1 MIAGKVIGDEVQYRL
16 DTPIASGA
24 FSTVWRCTE
33 LSSGQSYAMKIVD
46 KRVALRKK
54 MTEALIREVN
64 ALDIAGNSP
73 YVTGLVD
80 KMISKHNYYLV
91 MDLAEGGTLLDL
103 IRERR
108 QELRQMQLS
117 TSSGRSLMS
126 FPQSSTTPFMA
137 YDRVQH
143 YFKQLL
149 LALSTLHDRNIV
161 HRDVKP
167 ENILLNKRRTRVV
180 LSDFG
185 FACHC
190 APGSKL
196 HRACG
201 TLKYCAPE
209 LLREYPSYDGRKVD
223 VWAAGVTL
231 YVMLFGGFP
240 YRCSSSEPDALLEL
254 IETTAYC
261 IPHPIPALIE
271 DMLQRMLCVDSA
283 QRWSVK
289 QLLQHPWMSVM
300 ELRSPLARSPS
311 GRSSASECSRSGRSS
326 ASARALAREVPTP
339 LTTAVPEA
347 TGAVAGMLFHECTL
361 TSSLPFD
368 EDDVDDGFYKSIDH
382 FRLDSSMSSCPIRGN
397 TPKVQ
402 VWQRSS
408 HTGSQ
413 FSHGEDA
420 SLSVSPSASPLHPG
434 DSAPV
439 QGSELDTWSA
449 SGSFAASTPS
459 VRPLRTPTKQKILQC
474 GTEFTSMT
482 SIESSSSS
490 EEPEED
496 EEEHDSEDE
505 TGDRDEGCE
514 DAAAAGQA
522 GNISMGT
529 SPSTRAP
536 CASEPQCCG
545 RWDRYAY
552 GLWLTTRVA
561 AHLVAFVVVCVL
573 AVALRV
579 FLKCDI
585 IDLPLPKAVRGYI
598 SFILETPLR
607 RPHAH
612 LSAGAAPLSRV
623 PGASS
628 KTSPLALLQ
637 QGSRGDSSTHQVTTS
652 PIPGSGLRHY
662 VRTADQI
669 MRDSFVGSVVMSRNA
684 SLMDFVHR
692 KAAIPYSR
700 ENSEDQSISL
710 SPAAPSLSTLAPIPS
725 CVSHQST
732 EEEEVIVPEAC
743 TESAERTAA
752 TLLPISEK
760 SQRSA
765 NRPALSA
772 GGSEKGSNEQ
782 CGREEKGSSLHREQ
796 RRTQLPR
803 APLISIQKALSAKAR
818 LHDSAD
824 VNRLLKSEAPL
835 ADSHESATDATGSG
849 DSALEKLG
857 NSPHQSLLYSP
868 IIRMPMVPGADQRD
882 AEDFPLVAEL
892 SHA

>member
-16 DTPIASGA
+16 EALIASGA

-117 TSSGRSLMS
+117 TSSGRSLMCL
-126 FPQSSTTPFMA
+126 PQSPTTPFMA

-149 LALSTLHDRNIV
+149 LALSSLHDRNIV

-167 ENILLNKRRTRVV
+167 ENILLNKRRTQVV

-231 YVMLFGGFP
+231 YVMLFGGLP
-240 YRCSSSEPDALLEL
+240 YRCSRNEPDALLEL

-261 IPHPIPALIE
+261 LPHPIPALIE

-300 ELRSPLARSPS
+300 ELCSPSARSPL
-311 GRSSASECSRSGRSS
+311 GCSS
-326 ASARALAREVPTP
+326 ASARAIAREMPTP

-347 TGAVAGMLFHECTL
+347 TGAVAGMLFHECPL
-361 TSSLPFD
+361 TSSFPFD

-382 FRLDSSMSSCPIRGN
+382 LRLDSSMSSCPIRGN
-397 TPKVQ
+397 TPKMQ

-408 HTGSQ
+408 HTGAQ

-420 SLSVSPSASPLHPG
+420 SLSISRSASPLHPG
-434 DSAPV
+434 NSAPV
-439 QGSELDTWSA
+439 QGRELDMWSA
-449 SGSFAASTPS
+449 SGSFAASTSS
-459 VRPLRTPTKQKILQC
+459 VRPLRTSTKQKILQC

-505 TGDRDEGCE
+505 TGDRDEGCG

-529 SPSTRAP
+529 SLSTRAP

-585 IDLPLPKAVRGYI
+585 IDLPLPKALHGYI

-612 LSAGAAPLSRV
+612 LTAGAAPLSRLS
-623 PGASS
+623 GASS
-628 KTSPLALLQ
+628 KTSPLVLLHR
-637 QGSRGDSSTHQVTTS
+637 GSRGDSSTHQVTTS

-710 SPAAPSLSTLAPIPS
+710 SPAASSLSTLAPIPS

-732 EEEEVIVPEAC
+732 EKEEVIAPEAC

-765 NRPALSA
+765 NRPASSA
-772 GGSEKGSNEQ
+772 GGSEKGSKEQ
-782 CGREEKGSSLHREQ
+782 RGREEKGSSLHKEQ

-803 APLISIQKALSAKAR
+803 EPLISIQKALSAKAR

-824 VNRLLKSEAPL
+824 VDRLLKSEAPL
-835 ADSHESATDATGSG
+835 ADSHESATDDTSSG
-849 DSALEKLG
+849 DSTLEKLG
-857 NSPHQSLLYSP
+857 NSPYQSLLYSP
-868 IIRMPMVPGADQRD
+868 IIRMPMVPGADQCG
-882 AEDFPLVAEL
+882 AEDFALVAEL